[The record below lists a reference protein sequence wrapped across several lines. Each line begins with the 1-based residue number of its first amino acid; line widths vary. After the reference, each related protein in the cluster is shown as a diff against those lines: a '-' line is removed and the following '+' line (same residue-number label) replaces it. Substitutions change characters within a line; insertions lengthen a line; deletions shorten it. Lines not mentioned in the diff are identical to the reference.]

1 MTKVST
7 ITPCYNMSKY
17 MKGFLDNLS
26 TQTHKDLEI
35 VLDHND
41 PSDEEVK
48 LVEEYNEQYDNILHI
63 KVEGVDPIGTS
74 MNRCIE
80 YATGDY
86 LCIWNVDDLRTPD
99 SIEVMAKA
107 LDENPD
113 VDFVYGN
120 YIIVPK
126 FGSTEGQYVDETGEK
141 MNYNRYDLGPYFM
154 FRKSLLEKSGVFDEQ
169 LVQGADYDL
178 ALRLAFNAK
187 GLHLPINL
195 GYYLNEGLGQST
207 KPDSKQ
213 PIERTVIELRYNI
226 RVLEPHLVP
235 YTRTYDVGNI
245 IVDEEKFQFLIL
257 DESHN
262 TEKIISDTQSSPY
275 IKWNDESLADLIRND
290 NVYNVFI
297 FNKDG
302 NHGYFSLLHNLTSN
316 IEGTIVELGNREGL
330 GILSIYDALSE
341 KVNYIHLIL

>member
-120 YIIVPK
+120 YVIVPK
-126 FGSTEGQYVDETGEK
+126 FGGTEGQYVDETGREDELTTG
-141 MNYNRYDLGPYFM
+141 MILGPYFM
-154 FRKSLLEKSGVFDEQ
+154 FRKSILEKSGIFDEQ

-178 ALRLAFNAK
+178 ALRLAMNGK

-207 KPDSKQ
+207 KPNSKQ

-235 YTRTYDVGNI
+235 YTRSYDVDNI
-245 IVDEEKFQFLIL
+245 IVDEEKIPV
-257 DESHN
+257 S
-262 TEKIISDTQSSPY
+262 
-275 IKWNDESLADLIRND
+275 
-290 NVYNVFI
+290 
-297 FNKDG
+297 
-302 NHGYFSLLHNLTSN
+302 NL
-316 IEGTIVELGNREGL
+316 R
-330 GILSIYDALSE
+330 
-341 KVNYIHLIL
+341 

>member
-48 LVEEYNEQYDNILHI
+48 LVEDYNEQYDNILHI

-107 LDENPD
+107 LDDNSD

-120 YIIVPK
+120 YVIVPN
-126 FGSTEGQYVDETGEK
+126 FGGTQGQYVDETGREDELTTG
-141 MNYNRYDLGPYFM
+141 MILGPYFM
-154 FRKSLLEKSGVFDEQ
+154 FRKSILDKSGVFDEQ

-178 ALRLAFNAK
+178 ALRLAFNGK
-187 GLHLPINL
+187 GLHLPVNL

-213 PIERTVIELRYNI
+213 PVERTVIELRYDI
-226 RVLEPHLVP
+226 RVLEPQLVP
-235 YTRTYDVGNI
+235 YTRTYDIENI
-245 IVDEEKFQFLIL
+245 IVDEEKIPV
-257 DESHN
+257 S
-262 TEKIISDTQSSPY
+262 
-275 IKWNDESLADLIRND
+275 
-290 NVYNVFI
+290 
-297 FNKDG
+297 
-302 NHGYFSLLHNLTSN
+302 NL
-316 IEGTIVELGNREGL
+316 R
-330 GILSIYDALSE
+330 
-341 KVNYIHLIL
+341 

>member
-48 LVEEYNEQYDNILHI
+48 LVEEYNEEYDNILHI

-120 YIIVPK
+120 YVIVPN
-126 FGSTEGQYVDETGEK
+126 FGGTEGQYVDETGREDELTTG
-141 MNYNRYDLGPYFM
+141 MILGPYFM
-154 FRKSLLEKSGVFDEQ
+154 FRKSILEKSGVFDEQ
-169 LVQGADYDL
+169 LIQGADYDL
-178 ALRLAFNAK
+178 ALRLALNGK

-207 KPDSKQ
+207 KPNSKQ

-235 YTRTYDVGNI
+235 YTREYDVENI
-245 IVDEEKFQFLIL
+245 IVDEEKIAV
-257 DESHN
+257 S
-262 TEKIISDTQSSPY
+262 
-275 IKWNDESLADLIRND
+275 
-290 NVYNVFI
+290 
-297 FNKDG
+297 
-302 NHGYFSLLHNLTSN
+302 NL
-316 IEGTIVELGNREGL
+316 
-330 GILSIYDALSE
+330 
-341 KVNYIHLIL
+341 K

>member
-48 LVEEYNEQYDNILHI
+48 LVEDYNEQYDNILHI

-113 VDFVYGN
+113 VNFVYGN
-120 YIIVPK
+120 YVIVPR
-126 FGSTEGQYVDETGEK
+126 FGGTEGQYVDETGREDELTTG
-141 MNYNRYDLGPYFM
+141 MILGPYFM
-154 FRKSLLEKSGVFDEQ
+154 FRKSILEKSGVFDEQ
-169 LVQGADYDL
+169 LIQGADYDL
-178 ALRLAFNAK
+178 ALRLALNGK

-207 KPDSKQ
+207 KPNSKQ

-235 YTRTYDVGNI
+235 YTREYDIMNI
-245 IVDEEKFQFLIL
+245 IVDEEKIPV
-257 DESHN
+257 S
-262 TEKIISDTQSSPY
+262 
-275 IKWNDESLADLIRND
+275 
-290 NVYNVFI
+290 
-297 FNKDG
+297 
-302 NHGYFSLLHNLTSN
+302 NL
-316 IEGTIVELGNREGL
+316 
-330 GILSIYDALSE
+330 
-341 KVNYIHLIL
+341 K

>member
-120 YIIVPK
+120 YVIVPN
-126 FGSTEGQYVDETGEK
+126 FGGTEGQYVDETGREDELTTG
-141 MNYNRYDLGPYFM
+141 MILGPYFM

-178 ALRLAFNAK
+178 ALRLAIRNGK

-207 KPDSKQ
+207 KPNSKQ

-235 YTRTYDVGNI
+235 YTRSYDVENI
-245 IVDEEKFQFLIL
+245 IVDEEKI
-257 DESHN
+257 
-262 TEKIISDTQSSPY
+262 P
-275 IKWNDESLADLIRND
+275 
-290 NVYNVFI
+290 V
-297 FNKDG
+297 
-302 NHGYFSLLHNLTSN
+302 SN
-316 IEGTIVELGNREGL
+316 FR
-330 GILSIYDALSE
+330 
-341 KVNYIHLIL
+341 

>member
-41 PSDEEVK
+41 PSDDEVK
-48 LVEEYNEQYDNILHI
+48 LVEEYNEQHDNILHI

-120 YIIVPK
+120 YVIVPK
-126 FGSTEGQYVDETGEK
+126 FGSTEGQYVDESGREEELTTG
-141 MNYNRYDLGPYFM
+141 MILGPYFM
-154 FRKSLLEKSGVFDEQ
+154 FRKSILEKSGVFDEQ

-178 ALRLAFNAK
+178 ALRLAFNGK

-207 KPDSKQ
+207 KPNSKQ
-213 PIERTVIELRYNI
+213 PIERTVIEMRYNI
-226 RVLEPHLVP
+226 RVLEPQLMP
-235 YTRTYDVGNI
+235 YTREYDVENI
-245 IVDEEKFQFLIL
+245 IVDEEKIPV
-257 DESHN
+257 S
-262 TEKIISDTQSSPY
+262 
-275 IKWNDESLADLIRND
+275 
-290 NVYNVFI
+290 
-297 FNKDG
+297 
-302 NHGYFSLLHNLTSN
+302 NL
-316 IEGTIVELGNREGL
+316 
-330 GILSIYDALSE
+330 
-341 KVNYIHLIL
+341 K

>member
-120 YIIVPK
+120 YVIVPK
-126 FGSTEGQYVDETGEK
+126 FGSTEGQYVDESGREEELTTG
-141 MNYNRYDLGPYFM
+141 MILGPYFM

-169 LVQGADYDL
+169 LIQGADYNL

-207 KPDSKQ
+207 KPNSKQ

-235 YTRTYDVGNI
+235 YTRSYDVGNI
-245 IVDEEKFQFLIL
+245 IVDEEKI
-257 DESHN
+257 
-262 TEKIISDTQSSPY
+262 P
-275 IKWNDESLADLIRND
+275 
-290 NVYNVFI
+290 V
-297 FNKDG
+297 
-302 NHGYFSLLHNLTSN
+302 SN
-316 IEGTIVELGNREGL
+316 FR
-330 GILSIYDALSE
+330 
-341 KVNYIHLIL
+341 

>member
-41 PSDEEVK
+41 PSDDEVK
-48 LVEEYNEQYDNILHI
+48 LVEEYNEQHDNILHI

-126 FGSTEGQYVDETGEK
+126 FGSTEGQYVDETGREDELTTG
-141 MNYNRYDLGPYFM
+141 MILGPYFM

-245 IVDEEKFQFLIL
+245 IVDEEKI
-257 DESHN
+257 
-262 TEKIISDTQSSPY
+262 P
-275 IKWNDESLADLIRND
+275 
-290 NVYNVFI
+290 V
-297 FNKDG
+297 
-302 NHGYFSLLHNLTSN
+302 SN
-316 IEGTIVELGNREGL
+316 FR
-330 GILSIYDALSE
+330 
-341 KVNYIHLIL
+341 

>member
-48 LVEEYNEQYDNILHI
+48 LIEEYNEEYDNILHI

-120 YIIVPK
+120 YVIVPN
-126 FGSTEGQYVDETGEK
+126 FGGTEGQYVDETGREDELTTG
-141 MNYNRYDLGPYFM
+141 MILGPYFM
-154 FRKSLLEKSGVFDEQ
+154 FRKSILEKSGVFDEQ

-178 ALRLAFNAK
+178 ALRLALNGK

-207 KPDSKQ
+207 KPNSKQ

-235 YTRTYDVGNI
+235 YTREYDVENI
-245 IVDEEKFQFLIL
+245 IVDEEKIAV
-257 DESHN
+257 S
-262 TEKIISDTQSSPY
+262 
-275 IKWNDESLADLIRND
+275 
-290 NVYNVFI
+290 
-297 FNKDG
+297 
-302 NHGYFSLLHNLTSN
+302 NL
-316 IEGTIVELGNREGL
+316 
-330 GILSIYDALSE
+330 
-341 KVNYIHLIL
+341 K

>member
-120 YIIVPK
+120 YVIVPK
-126 FGSTEGQYVDETGEK
+126 FGSTEGQYVDETGREDELTTG
-141 MNYNRYDLGPYFM
+141 MILGPYFM
-154 FRKSLLEKSGVFDEQ
+154 FRKSILEKSGIFDEQ

-178 ALRLAFNAK
+178 ALRLAMNGK

-207 KPDSKQ
+207 KPNSKQ

-235 YTRTYDVGNI
+235 YTRSYDVENI
-245 IVDEEKFQFLIL
+245 IVDEEKIPVSTL
-257 DESHN
+257 
-262 TEKIISDTQSSPY
+262 K
-275 IKWNDESLADLIRND
+275 
-290 NVYNVFI
+290 
-297 FNKDG
+297 
-302 NHGYFSLLHNLTSN
+302 
-316 IEGTIVELGNREGL
+316 
-330 GILSIYDALSE
+330 
-341 KVNYIHLIL
+341 

>member
-48 LVEEYNEQYDNILHI
+48 LVEEYNQQYDNILHI

-86 LCIWNVDDLRTPD
+86 LCIWNVDDLRTTD

-120 YIIVPK
+120 YVIVPK
-126 FGSTEGQYVDETGEK
+126 FGDTEGQYVDESGREEELTTG
-141 MNYNRYDLGPYFM
+141 MILGPYFM

-178 ALRLAFNAK
+178 ALRLAFNGK
-187 GLHLPINL
+187 GLHIPFNL
-195 GYYLNEGLGQST
+195 GYYLNDGQGLST
-207 KPDSKQ
+207 GSRKQ
-213 PIERTVIELRYNI
+213 PIERTVIELRYGV

-235 YTRTYDVGNI
+235 ETRAYDVENI
-245 IVDEEKFQFLIL
+245 IINDK
-257 DESHN
+257 
-262 TEKIISDTQSSPY
+262 KIPAKTF
-275 IKWNDESLADLIRND
+275 K
-290 NVYNVFI
+290 
-297 FNKDG
+297 
-302 NHGYFSLLHNLTSN
+302 
-316 IEGTIVELGNREGL
+316 
-330 GILSIYDALSE
+330 
-341 KVNYIHLIL
+341 

>member
-41 PSDEEVK
+41 PSAEEVK

-107 LDENPD
+107 LDDNSD

-120 YIIVPK
+120 YVIVPN
-126 FGSTEGQYVDETGEK
+126 FGGTQGQYVDETGREDELTTG
-141 MNYNRYDLGPYFM
+141 RILGPYFM
-154 FRKSLLEKSGVFDEQ
+154 FRKSILEKSGVFDEQ

-178 ALRLAFNAK
+178 ALRLAFNGK

-207 KPDSKQ
+207 KPNSKQ
-213 PIERTVIELRYNI
+213 PIERTVIELRYRIN
-226 RVLEPHLVP
+226 VLEPHLVP
-235 YTRTYDVGNI
+235 YTREYDVENI
-245 IVDEEKFQFLIL
+245 IVDEEKIPVSTL
-257 DESHN
+257 
-262 TEKIISDTQSSPY
+262 K
-275 IKWNDESLADLIRND
+275 
-290 NVYNVFI
+290 
-297 FNKDG
+297 
-302 NHGYFSLLHNLTSN
+302 
-316 IEGTIVELGNREGL
+316 
-330 GILSIYDALSE
+330 
-341 KVNYIHLIL
+341 

>member
-35 VLDHND
+35 VLDHNE
-41 PSDEEVK
+41 PTDEEIM
-48 LVEEYNEQYDNILHI
+48 LVEDYNKEHDNIFHI
-63 KVEGVDPIGTS
+63 QVEGVDPIGIS

-80 YATGDY
+80 FASGDY

-120 YIIVPK
+120 YVIVPR
-126 FGSTEGQYVDETGEK
+126 FGGTEGQYVDETGREDELTTG
-141 MNYNRYDLGPYFM
+141 MILGPYFM
-154 FRKSLLEKSGVFDEQ
+154 FRKSILKKSGVFDEQ

-178 ALRLAFNAK
+178 ALRLALNGK

-207 KPDSKQ
+207 KPNSKQ

-235 YTRTYDVGNI
+235 YTREYDIMNI
-245 IVDEEKFQFLIL
+245 IVDEEKIPV
-257 DESHN
+257 S
-262 TEKIISDTQSSPY
+262 
-275 IKWNDESLADLIRND
+275 
-290 NVYNVFI
+290 
-297 FNKDG
+297 
-302 NHGYFSLLHNLTSN
+302 NL
-316 IEGTIVELGNREGL
+316 
-330 GILSIYDALSE
+330 
-341 KVNYIHLIL
+341 K

>member
-48 LVEEYNEQYDNILHI
+48 LVEKYNQQYDNILHI

-99 SIEVMAKA
+99 SIEIMAKV
-107 LDENPD
+107 LDDNPD
-113 VDFVYGN
+113 IDLVYGN
-120 YIIVPK
+120 YVIVSK
-126 FGSTEGQYVDETGEK
+126 FGDTNGQFVDVEPHIPELKEG
-141 MNYNRYDLGPYFM
+141 MILGPFFM
-154 FRKSLLEKSGVFDEQ
+154 FRKSLIEKSGLFDEQ
-169 LVQGADYDL
+169 LIQGPDYDL
-178 ALRLAFNAK
+178 ALRLVRNGKAHFM
-187 GLHLPINL
+187 PDNL

-207 KPDSKQ
+207 KPNSKQ
-213 PIERTVIELRYNI
+213 PIERTVIELRYDI

-235 YTRTYDVGNI
+235 YTREYDVENI
-245 IVDEEKFQFLIL
+245 IVDEEKIPV
-257 DESHN
+257 S
-262 TEKIISDTQSSPY
+262 
-275 IKWNDESLADLIRND
+275 
-290 NVYNVFI
+290 
-297 FNKDG
+297 
-302 NHGYFSLLHNLTSN
+302 NL
-316 IEGTIVELGNREGL
+316 
-330 GILSIYDALSE
+330 
-341 KVNYIHLIL
+341 K

>member
-1 MTKVST
+1 
-7 ITPCYNMSKY
+7 

-120 YIIVPK
+120 YVIVPR
-126 FGSTEGQYVDETGEK
+126 FGGTEGQYVDETGREDELTTG
-141 MNYNRYDLGPYFM
+141 MILGPYFM
-154 FRKSLLEKSGVFDEQ
+154 FRKSILEKSGVFDEQ

-178 ALRLAFNAK
+178 ALRLAMNGK

-207 KPDSKQ
+207 KPNSKQ

-235 YTRTYDVGNI
+235 YTRSYDVDNI
-245 IVDEEKFQFLIL
+245 IVDEEKIPV
-257 DESHN
+257 S
-262 TEKIISDTQSSPY
+262 
-275 IKWNDESLADLIRND
+275 
-290 NVYNVFI
+290 
-297 FNKDG
+297 
-302 NHGYFSLLHNLTSN
+302 NL
-316 IEGTIVELGNREGL
+316 R
-330 GILSIYDALSE
+330 
-341 KVNYIHLIL
+341 

>member
-48 LVEEYNEQYDNILHI
+48 LVEEYNDQYDNILHI

-113 VDFVYGN
+113 IDFVYGN
-120 YIIVPK
+120 YVIVPN
-126 FGSTEGQYVDETGEK
+126 FGGTEGQYVDETGREDELTTG
-141 MNYNRYDLGPYFM
+141 MILGPYFM
-154 FRKSLLEKSGVFDEQ
+154 FRKSILEKSGVFDEQ

-178 ALRLAFNAK
+178 ALRLALNGK

-207 KPDSKQ
+207 KPNSKQ

-235 YTRTYDVGNI
+235 YTREYDVENI
-245 IVDEEKFQFLIL
+245 IVDEEKIAV
-257 DESHN
+257 S
-262 TEKIISDTQSSPY
+262 
-275 IKWNDESLADLIRND
+275 
-290 NVYNVFI
+290 
-297 FNKDG
+297 
-302 NHGYFSLLHNLTSN
+302 NL
-316 IEGTIVELGNREGL
+316 
-330 GILSIYDALSE
+330 
-341 KVNYIHLIL
+341 K

>member
-41 PSDEEVK
+41 PSEEEVK
-48 LVEEYNEQYDNILHI
+48 LVEDYNEQYDNILHI

-86 LCIWNVDDLRTPD
+86 LCIWNVDDLRTPE

-107 LDENPD
+107 LDDNPD

-120 YIIVPK
+120 YTIVPN
-126 FGSTEGQYVDETGEK
+126 FGGTQGQYVDETGREDELTTG
-141 MNYNRYDLGPYFM
+141 MILGPYFM
-154 FRKSLLEKSGVFDEQ
+154 FRKSILEKSGVFDEQ

-178 ALRLAFNAK
+178 ALRLAFNGK

-213 PIERTVIELRYNI
+213 PVERTVIELRYDI
-226 RVLEPHLVP
+226 RVLEPQLVP
-235 YTRTYDVGNI
+235 YTKTYDIENI
-245 IVDEEKFQFLIL
+245 IVDEEKIPV
-257 DESHN
+257 S
-262 TEKIISDTQSSPY
+262 
-275 IKWNDESLADLIRND
+275 
-290 NVYNVFI
+290 
-297 FNKDG
+297 
-302 NHGYFSLLHNLTSN
+302 NL
-316 IEGTIVELGNREGL
+316 R
-330 GILSIYDALSE
+330 
-341 KVNYIHLIL
+341 

>member
-99 SIEVMAKA
+99 SIEVMAKT

-120 YIIVPK
+120 YVIVPR
-126 FGSTEGQYVDETGEK
+126 FGGTEGQYVDETGREDELTTG
-141 MNYNRYDLGPYFM
+141 MILGPYFM
-154 FRKSLLEKSGVFDEQ
+154 FRKSILEKSGVFDEQ
-169 LVQGADYDL
+169 LIQGADYDL
-178 ALRLAFNAK
+178 ALRLAFNGK
-187 GLHLPINL
+187 GLHLPVNL

-207 KPDSKQ
+207 KPNSKQ
-213 PIERTVIELRYNI
+213 PIERTVIEMRYNI
-226 RVLEPHLVP
+226 RVLEPQLMP
-235 YTRTYDVGNI
+235 YTSEYDVENI
-245 IVDEEKFQFLIL
+245 IVDEEKIPV
-257 DESHN
+257 S
-262 TEKIISDTQSSPY
+262 
-275 IKWNDESLADLIRND
+275 
-290 NVYNVFI
+290 
-297 FNKDG
+297 
-302 NHGYFSLLHNLTSN
+302 NL
-316 IEGTIVELGNREGL
+316 
-330 GILSIYDALSE
+330 
-341 KVNYIHLIL
+341 K

>member
-1 MTKVST
+1 
-7 ITPCYNMSKY
+7 

-48 LVEEYNEQYDNILHI
+48 LVEEYNEEYDNILHI

-120 YIIVPK
+120 YTIVSK
-126 FGSTEGQYVDETGEK
+126 FGSTQGQYVDESGREEELTTG
-141 MNYNRYDLGPYFM
+141 MILGPYFM

-178 ALRLAFNAK
+178 ALRLAFNGK

-207 KPDSKQ
+207 KPNSKQ
-213 PIERTVIELRYNI
+213 PIERTVIEMRYDI
-226 RVLEPHLVP
+226 RVLEPQLMP
-235 YTRTYDVGNI
+235 YTSEYDIENI
-245 IVDEEKFQFLIL
+245 IVDEEKIHV
-257 DESHN
+257 S
-262 TEKIISDTQSSPY
+262 
-275 IKWNDESLADLIRND
+275 
-290 NVYNVFI
+290 
-297 FNKDG
+297 
-302 NHGYFSLLHNLTSN
+302 NL
-316 IEGTIVELGNREGL
+316 
-330 GILSIYDALSE
+330 
-341 KVNYIHLIL
+341 K

>member
-35 VLDHND
+35 VLDHNE
-41 PSDEEVK
+41 PTDEEIM
-48 LVEEYNEQYDNILHI
+48 LVEDYNKEHDNIFHI
-63 KVEGVDPIGTS
+63 QVEGVDPLGIS

-80 YATGDY
+80 FASGDY
-86 LCIWNVDDLRTPD
+86 LCIWNVDDLRTSD

-120 YIIVPK
+120 YTIVPN
-126 FGSTEGQYVDETGEK
+126 FGGTEGQYVDETGREDELTTG
-141 MNYNRYDLGPYFM
+141 MILGPYFM
-154 FRKSLLEKSGVFDEQ
+154 FRKSILEKSGVFDEQ

-178 ALRLAFNAK
+178 ALRLAFNGK
-187 GLHLPINL
+187 GLHLPVNL

-213 PIERTVIELRYNI
+213 PLERTVIELRYGI
-226 RVLEPHLVP
+226 RILEPQLVP
-235 YTRTYDVGNI
+235 YTQTYDVENI
-245 IVDEEKFQFLIL
+245 IVDEERIPVANFK
-257 DESHN
+257 
-262 TEKIISDTQSSPY
+262 
-275 IKWNDESLADLIRND
+275 
-290 NVYNVFI
+290 
-297 FNKDG
+297 
-302 NHGYFSLLHNLTSN
+302 
-316 IEGTIVELGNREGL
+316 
-330 GILSIYDALSE
+330 
-341 KVNYIHLIL
+341 

>member
-17 MKGFLDNLS
+17 MRGFLENLS

-35 VLDHND
+35 VLDHNE
-41 PSDEEVK
+41 PTDEEIN
-48 LVEEYNEQYDNILHI
+48 LVEEYNYKHDNIFHI
-63 KVEGVDPIGTS
+63 QVEGLDPIGIS

-80 YATGDY
+80 FATGDY

-107 LDENPD
+107 LDDNPD

-120 YIIVPK
+120 YTIVSN
-126 FGSTEGQYVDETGEK
+126 FGDTQGQYVDETGREDELTTG
-141 MNYNRYDLGPYFM
+141 MILGPFFM
-154 FRKSLLEKSGVFDEQ
+154 FRKSLIEKSGVFDEQ
-169 LVQGADYDL
+169 LIQGADYDL
-178 ALRLAFNAK
+178 ALRLAFNGK

-235 YTRTYDVGNI
+235 ETREYDVMNI
-245 IVDEEKFQFLIL
+245 IVD
-257 DESHN
+257 D
-262 TEKIISDTQSSPY
+262 EKIPVS
-275 IKWNDESLADLIRND
+275 
-290 NVYNVFI
+290 
-297 FNKDG
+297 
-302 NHGYFSLLHNLTSN
+302 NL
-316 IEGTIVELGNREGL
+316 
-330 GILSIYDALSE
+330 
-341 KVNYIHLIL
+341 K

>member
-41 PSDEEVK
+41 PSKAEIN
-48 LVEEYNEQYDNILHI
+48 LIEEYNEQYDNIFHI

-107 LDENPD
+107 LDDNPD

-120 YIIVPK
+120 YTIVPN
-126 FGSTEGQYVDETGEK
+126 FGGTDGQYVDESGREDELTTG
-141 MNYNRYDLGPYFM
+141 MILGPFFM
-154 FRKSLLEKSGVFDEQ
+154 FRKSLIEKSGIFDEQ
-169 LVQGADYDL
+169 LIQGADYDL
-178 ALRLAFNAK
+178 ALRLAFNGK
-187 GLHLPINL
+187 GLHLPVNL

-207 KPDSKQ
+207 KPNSKQ
-213 PIERTVIELRYNI
+213 PIERTVIEMRYNI
-226 RVLEPHLVP
+226 RVLEPQLMP
-235 YTRTYDVGNI
+235 YTSEYDVENI
-245 IVDEEKFQFLIL
+245 IVDEEKIPA
-257 DESHN
+257 S
-262 TEKIISDTQSSPY
+262 T
-275 IKWNDESLADLIRND
+275 
-290 NVYNVFI
+290 
-297 FNKDG
+297 
-302 NHGYFSLLHNLTSN
+302 FS
-316 IEGTIVELGNREGL
+316 
-330 GILSIYDALSE
+330 
-341 KVNYIHLIL
+341 

>member
-48 LVEEYNEQYDNILHI
+48 LIEEYNEQYDNILHI

-120 YIIVPK
+120 YVIVPK
-126 FGSTEGQYVDETGEK
+126 FGSTEGQYVDETGREDELTTG
-141 MNYNRYDLGPYFM
+141 MILGPYFM
-154 FRKSLLEKSGVFDEQ
+154 FRKSILEKSGVFDEQ

-178 ALRLAFNAK
+178 ALRLAFNGK

-207 KPDSKQ
+207 KPNSKQ
-213 PIERTVIELRYNI
+213 PIERTVIELRYRIN
-226 RVLEPHLVP
+226 VLEPQLVP
-235 YTRTYDVGNI
+235 YTREYDVNNI
-245 IVDEEKFQFLIL
+245 IVDEEK
-257 DESHN
+257 
-262 TEKIISDTQSSPY
+262 ISVSTY
-275 IKWNDESLADLIRND
+275 L
-290 NVYNVFI
+290 
-297 FNKDG
+297 
-302 NHGYFSLLHNLTSN
+302 
-316 IEGTIVELGNREGL
+316 
-330 GILSIYDALSE
+330 
-341 KVNYIHLIL
+341 

>member
-1 MTKVST
+1 
-7 ITPCYNMSKY
+7 

-48 LVEEYNEQYDNILHI
+48 LVEKYNDEYDNILHI

-120 YIIVPK
+120 YVIVPR
-126 FGSTEGQYVDETGEK
+126 FGGIEGQYVDETGREDELTTG
-141 MNYNRYDLGPYFM
+141 MILGPYFM
-154 FRKSLLEKSGVFDEQ
+154 FRKSILEKSGVFDEQ

-178 ALRLAFNAK
+178 ALRLAMNGK

-207 KPDSKQ
+207 KPNSKQ

-235 YTRTYDVGNI
+235 YTRSYDVDNI
-245 IVDEEKFQFLIL
+245 IVDEEKI
-257 DESHN
+257 
-262 TEKIISDTQSSPY
+262 PV
-275 IKWNDESLADLIRND
+275 A
-290 NVYNVFI
+290 
-297 FNKDG
+297 
-302 NHGYFSLLHNLTSN
+302 NLT
-316 IEGTIVELGNREGL
+316 
-330 GILSIYDALSE
+330 
-341 KVNYIHLIL
+341 

>member
-107 LDENPD
+107 LDDNPD

-120 YIIVPK
+120 YTIVTN
-126 FGSTEGQYVDETGEK
+126 FGGTQGQYVDETGREDELTTG
-141 MNYNRYDLGPYFM
+141 MILGPYFM
-154 FRKSLLEKSGVFDEQ
+154 FRKSILEKSGVFDEQ

-178 ALRLAFNAK
+178 ALRLAFNGK

-213 PIERTVIELRYNI
+213 PVERTVIELRYDI
-226 RVLEPHLVP
+226 RVLEPQLVP
-235 YTRTYDVGNI
+235 YTKTYDIENI
-245 IVDEEKFQFLIL
+245 IVDEEKIPV
-257 DESHN
+257 S
-262 TEKIISDTQSSPY
+262 
-275 IKWNDESLADLIRND
+275 
-290 NVYNVFI
+290 
-297 FNKDG
+297 
-302 NHGYFSLLHNLTSN
+302 NL
-316 IEGTIVELGNREGL
+316 R
-330 GILSIYDALSE
+330 
-341 KVNYIHLIL
+341 